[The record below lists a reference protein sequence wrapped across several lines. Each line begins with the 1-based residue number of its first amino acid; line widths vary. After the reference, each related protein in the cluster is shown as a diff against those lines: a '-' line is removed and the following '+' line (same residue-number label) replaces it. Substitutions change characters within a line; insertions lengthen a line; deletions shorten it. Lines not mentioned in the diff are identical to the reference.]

1 MQPIEHAWTFLKQE
15 MNQAMGMDP
24 SVTPPQP
31 HPLDEVGSD
40 WRTGF
45 GPYIPEGAPE
55 LPSTDIMGDL
65 GIDMNH
71 PEAFSDRNLWLI
83 NHNNQLKHAFEA
95 WKDEER
101 RKQQMPRYGAGSGA
115 RDPARTT
122 PTQRRR
128 W

>member
-1 MQPIEHAWTFLKQE
+1 MQPIEHAWALLKQE

-101 RKQQMPRYGAGSGA
+101 RKQQMPR
-115 RDPARTT
+115 
-122 PTQRRR
+122 
-128 W
+128 